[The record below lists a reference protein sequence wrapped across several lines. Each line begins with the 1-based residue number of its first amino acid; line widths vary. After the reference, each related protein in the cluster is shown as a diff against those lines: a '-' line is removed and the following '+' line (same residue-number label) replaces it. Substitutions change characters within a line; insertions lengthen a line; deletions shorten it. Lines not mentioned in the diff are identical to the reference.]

1 MQALPVT
8 LQIKVALRS
17 IDAHILYFPV
27 KQFNIAVVGKAQC
40 LHKLPSLTSDL
51 WYGSPHAAMTISL
64 VMPVSTL
71 RKAISFPYF
80 SPYRFSSWPIRAVLT
95 NSYTS
100 SPPIGNASTRTP
112 SAPSISRNAP
122 SLFIFRPM
130 STQRYSA
137 PSAGDFEQTGNVAIF
152 ARKRDLDVKTDR
164 EGGAGKDEKR
174 GGQAIPAQG
183 GLLRRVDA
191 ARFPVSGREGWRRRR
206 KERASRDRRR
216 EPLQRRRTGR
226 SVLSAD
232 QEKDRGDPPE
242 DSAERMYPADGI
254 HSAPLLFF
262 NSQ

>member
-40 LHKLPSLTSDL
+40 LQSPAFLLDFRFVVWFAPRGDDHFPRHAGIDLAEGNQLPVFLAVPEQR
-51 WYGSPHAAMTISL
+51 G
-64 VMPVSTL
+64 
-71 RKAISFPYF
+71 
-80 SPYRFSSWPIRAVLT
+80 PIRAVLT

-137 PSAGDFEQTGNVAIF
+137 PSAGVIT
-152 ARKRDLDVKTDR
+152 
-164 EGGAGKDEKR
+164 
-174 GGQAIPAQG
+174 
-183 GLLRRVDA
+183 
-191 ARFPVSGREGWRRRR
+191 
-206 KERASRDRRR
+206 
-216 EPLQRRRTGR
+216 
-226 SVLSAD
+226 
-232 QEKDRGDPPE
+232 
-242 DSAERMYPADGI
+242 
-254 HSAPLLFF
+254 
-262 NSQ
+262 

>member
-40 LHKLPSLTSDL
+40 LQSPAFLLDFRFVVWFAPRGDDHFPRHAGIDLAEGNQLPVFLAVPFFQL
-51 WYGSPHAAMTISL
+51 
-64 VMPVSTL
+64 
-71 RKAISFPYF
+71 
-80 SPYRFSSWPIRAVLT
+80 PIRAVLT

-137 PSAGDFEQTGNVAIF
+137 PSAGVIT
-152 ARKRDLDVKTDR
+152 
-164 EGGAGKDEKR
+164 
-174 GGQAIPAQG
+174 
-183 GLLRRVDA
+183 
-191 ARFPVSGREGWRRRR
+191 
-206 KERASRDRRR
+206 
-216 EPLQRRRTGR
+216 
-226 SVLSAD
+226 
-232 QEKDRGDPPE
+232 
-242 DSAERMYPADGI
+242 
-254 HSAPLLFF
+254 
-262 NSQ
+262 